1 MSWLRVF
8 FGHCTRTSVY
18 QIPPFSAGEFR
29 TLLAL
34 VPGACHSLRVNAQ
47 VRPLYCDGCGLP
59 AIASHLRRRYERLE
73 WATKFR
79 PIHIQVL
86 LLNDAPPP
94 LIEDFFYR
102 PGTADGE
109 RSGYHRIFFEELM
122 AAAGISLNQVD
133 TEAEALAKFQQ
144 HGFFLADICECPMEE
159 IASAAGESSKLF
171 VRPAHIRKFAPIVLK
186 RIEHSYKPKR
196 IVPIGADSGE
206 VVPAL
211 QQAGMADRLVL
222 EDGRPIFDPY
232 LGDPAGSAEFATSLG
247 HRIEK
252 ALAAIR

>member
-1 MSWLRVF
+1 M
-8 FGHCTRTSVY
+8 
-18 QIPPFSAGEFR
+18 
-29 TLLAL
+29 
-34 VPGACHSLRVNAQ
+34 NAQ

-102 PGTADGE
+102 PGTPDAE
-109 RSGYHRIFFEELM
+109 RSGYHRIFFQELM
-122 AAAGISLNQVD
+122 AAAGISLNDVNSE
-133 TEAEALAKFQQ
+133 TEALAKFQQ
-144 HGFFLADICECPMEE
+144 HGFFLADICECPIEE
-159 IASAAGESSKLF
+159 LASAAGESSKLF
-171 VRPAHIRKFAPIVLK
+171 VRPAHIRKFAPTLIK
-186 RIEHSYKPKR
+186 RIEHSYKPKK

-206 VVPAL
+206 IIPAL
-211 QQAGMADRLVL
+211 QQAGMGQQLVL

-232 LGDPAGSAEFATSLG
+232 LGDPSGPVDSANTLG

-252 ALAAIR
+252 ALGALR